1 MFYFGYNLENVETRT
16 CSRMRKKIKAELVR
30 SISKCDRYEDEQLN
44 ENSRKAEKC
53 EDEVAILRASEEIFK
68 ME

>member
-1 MFYFGYNLENVETRT
+1 M
-16 CSRMRKKIKAELVR
+16 SKKIKAELVR